1 MNTSLVRTIAWAVV
15 GLLVFA
21 LVASLILEGFA

>member
-1 MNTSLVRTIAWAVV
+1 MNTSFVRTVAWAVV
-15 GLLVFA
+15 GLHVFA